1 LVKSNEETKAKEGK
15 VLAKVSDIRSKLALA
30 EAENIRLKKELASRP
45 IPQAGPSVDDRLT
58 WRKERAAMEVEIRAL
73 KKEVETRSNKEEEA
87 VKEIAMFKG
96 VRGENERLKF
106 GWGVMTD
113 RYDDL
118 HEMFE
123 CARKDWGMERKSLG
137 SEVVEL
143 RSTTRHLES
152 VLGEKEEEC
161 KDHLYRLDELRS
173 ERDCLSEVV
182 DGLRATIIEVTTQD
196 RHAPSTN
203 EVAPLSPM
211 VELSD
216 VTAVLDLATGHSE
229 LIREQAS
236 ELEPH
241 ILGFTASILHLEQ
254 SLRETA
260 STLTTLQAAHSRMET
275 EYGETR
281 LEHASCAV
289 TISQLRYDAD
299 QANQITAV
307 REEELGEVRT
317 ELHKADEK
325 REKQA
330 ELLVRAEENEAR
342 SKFAQE
348 SLEEEIVQ

>member
-1 LVKSNEETKAKEGK
+1 
-15 VLAKVSDIRSKLALA
+15 
-30 EAENIRLKKELASRP
+30 
-45 IPQAGPSVDDRLT
+45 
-58 WRKERAAMEVEIRAL
+58 MEVEIRAL

-87 VKEIAMFKG
+87 LKEVAMLKG

-113 RYDDL
+113 RYADL
-118 HEMFE
+118 YDTFE
-123 CARKDWGMERKSLG
+123 TVKKDREMERKSLE
-137 SEVVEL
+137 SEVLEL
-143 RSTTRHLES
+143 RSTTRHLTC

-161 KDHLYRLDELRS
+161 KHHLYRLDGLRS

-182 DGLRATIIEVTTQD
+182 DGLRATIMEVTTQD
-196 RHAPSTN
+196 RHAPSKN

-211 VELSD
+211 VELFD
-216 VTAVLDLATGHSE
+216 GTAVLDLATGHSE

-241 ILGFTASILHLEQ
+241 ILGLTASILHLEQ

-260 STLTTLQAAHSRMET
+260 SALTTLQTAHSLMET

-330 ELLVRAEENEAR
+330 EMLARAEENEAR